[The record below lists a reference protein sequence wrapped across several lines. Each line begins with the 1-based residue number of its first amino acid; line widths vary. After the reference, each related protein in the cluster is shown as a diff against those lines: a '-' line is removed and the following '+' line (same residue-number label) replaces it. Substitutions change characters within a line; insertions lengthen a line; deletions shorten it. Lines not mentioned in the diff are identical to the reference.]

1 MWTWSSQPTSNF
13 CFGSTATD
21 HTALVAGTAITADQL
36 RHSLQRLVAPLQ
48 TLKMCSPEITT
59 ASRLCAS
66 SHCHVSVW
74 AWCLVPGQLAN
85 CFRQGCCELLC
96 GDGIQGDRGRFH
108 DPIASQDC
116 CVPQHPQRWMEKPL
130 QYTKDPTAISTTPS
144 STKIGATLFATYTP
158 CPGQS
163 GAALDSSHWMM
174 KVRLLWKATPITP
187 WQELQQTATTRSGT
201 LFRQNTPGR
210 GVPRLC

>member
-36 RHSLQRLVAPLQ
+36 LDSLQRLVAPLQ
-48 TLKMCSPEITT
+48 TLKMCSPEITN

-74 AWCLVPGQLAN
+74 AWCLVQGQLAN
-85 CFRQGCCELLC
+85 CFRQGCCGLLC

-116 CVPQHPQRWMEKPL
+116 CVPQHPQSWMEKQL
-130 QYTKDPTAISTTPS
+130 QYTKDPTAISTTAIIHKDWRNIVRNVHTVPGAIRGSSRQQPLDDEGVPS
-144 STKIGATLFATYTP
+144 L
-158 CPGQS
+158 Q
-163 GAALDSSHWMM
+163 DQ
-174 KVRLLWKATPITP
+174 KV
-187 WQELQQTATTRSGT
+187 QTA
-201 LFRQNTPGR
+201 
-210 GVPRLC
+210 PRKLGPSCHPTESQQSFHI